1 MPRRL
6 LSAALVVSV
15 LAGIAAIT
23 PTVYARTI
31 ETPRYSVEAA
41 ATAEASGF
49 EIRRYEPRLVAEVE
63 VQGDPERATNAG
75 FRILADF
82 IFGNNTAEAEIA
94 MTAPVEQTRSE
105 AIAMTAPV
113 DRTAS
118 ADQPDTWVVAFTM
131 PAKYTRES
139 LPKPN
144 NAEVKIREIPGKR
157 YAVVRF
163 NGAPREAVV
172 AQRMADL
179 IVAVDAAGLQRTGAP
194 PTYARYDPPWTL
206 GLLRRNEIFV
216 ELVAAP

>member
-15 LAGIAAIT
+15 LAGIAAIA

-31 ETPRYSVEAA
+31 ETPRYKVEPE
-41 ATAEASGF
+41 AEASGF
-49 EIRRYEPRLVAEVE
+49 EVRRYEPRLVAEVE
-63 VQGDPERATNAG
+63 VQGDAERATNAG

-82 IFGNNTAEAEIA
+82 IFGNNTAQAEIA

-105 AIAMTAPV
+105 TIAMTAPV

-118 ADQPDTWVVAFTM
+118 SQAPDTWVIAFTM
-131 PAKYTRES
+131 PSKYTRET
-139 LPKPN
+139 LPRPN
-144 NAEVKIREIPGKR
+144 DSRVQIREIPGKR
-157 YAVVRF
+157 YAVLRF

-179 IVAVDAAGLQRTGAP
+179 IVAVDAAGLERTGAT

-216 ELVAAP
+216 ELVASP